1 MNHLVGVVN
10 RRLIVVDYIVTVVLN
25 CLLLIS
31 VLYVKRMG
39 HGEVWFPWD
48 YVGLLGYP
56 MSSWCICFGGYF
68 LLYGFLLFRKKRA
81 FMDQFWISMMIT
93 LFLFFYVTYVVF
105 RRINYQPDIWW

>member
-56 MSSWCICFGGYF
+56 MSSWCICFGGY
-68 LLYGFLLFRKKRA
+68 LMLYSYILFRVKKA
-81 FMDQFWISMMIT
+81 FRVQFGVSFIIT
-93 LFLFFYVTYVVF
+93 VFLFIHVMYVVF
-105 RRINYQPDIWW
+105 RRINFHPYNW